1 MSDSTEKTI
10 WKGCPSAAVDFW
22 LYLSCLLI
30 LPIPF
35 ALWRW
40 IQRRSHVVEIT
51 SQRIRITEGILSK
64 RVDELELYRVR
75 DLTFIQPFALRI
87 FGCGNLILNTADL
100 TTPVVTLMAV
110 PGDQSLRDE
119 LRQAIEACRD
129 RKRARVTEIEGPI
142 DSGGSPH

>member
-51 SQRIRITEGILSK
+51 SQRIRITQGILSK

-75 DLTFIQPFALRI
+75 DLTFVQPFALRI

-110 PGDQSLRDE
+110 PGDQGLRDA

>member
-1 MSDSTEKTI
+1 MSDSTERII

-22 LYLSCLLI
+22 VYLSCLLI
-30 LPIPF
+30 LPIPY

-40 IQRRSHVVEIT
+40 LQRRSHVTEIT
-51 SQRIRITEGILSK
+51 TERIRVTEGILSK

-100 TTPVVTLMAV
+100 TTPVITLRAV
-110 PGDQSLRDE
+110 PADQALRDE
-119 LRQAIEACRD
+119 LRRAIEACRD
-129 RKRARVTEIEGPI
+129 RKRARVTELEGPV
-142 DSGGSPH
+142 DSGGHAS